1 MGSRVRRKL
10 FDKRGSGG
18 VQPVQHWEKQTC
30 NRVLF
35 SLEVCRLRSITTVC
49 IFPDVLSKDMRDE
62 SQQVIE
68 RFWTTEL
75 GAESGFLAVIPQVC
89 CTAQHLYSGVQ
100 LFRRDNRLIVVAP
113 SDRAEFIQEAI
124 EGFSVDDL
132 FSAEWLQ
139 RVFGKDV
146 ERILG
151 AAEVNYADDT
161 SFRCNG
167 RQAAQAISSSDSI
180 AYRAL
185 ASALDSKEI
194 QDSGFSA
201 ETFPAFGAFSKD
213 ILCAAASYTVWE
225 PSIAH
230 IIVATHP
237 DYRRRGFASAA
248 ISALAADAFDRG
260 LILQWRAISS
270 NKNSLALARHLGF
283 AHYCSTLFVR
293 LRES

>member
-1 MGSRVRRKL
+1 MHTEI
-10 FDKRGSGG
+10 DKDR
-18 VQPVQHWEKQTC
+18 
-30 NRVLF
+30 
-35 SLEVCRLRSITTVC
+35 
-49 IFPDVLSKDMRDE
+49 
-62 SQQVIE
+62 
-68 RFWTTEL
+68 
-75 GAESGFLAVIPQVC
+75 
-89 CTAQHLYSGVQ
+89 LYSSGRIIQ
-100 LFRRDNRLIVVAP
+100 RYEGREST
-113 SDRAEFIQEAI
+113 SDRALLDDRTWRRVGVFSRYTAGVLHSAASLLWCTTVSARESAYCGRSGRQSRVPPRSYRSV
-124 EGFSVDDL
+124 FSVHDL

-139 RVFGKDV
+139 HVLGKDV
-146 ERILG
+146 EQILG
-151 AAEVNYADDT
+151 PAEVNYADDT

-167 RQAAQAISSSDSI
+167 RQPARPISASDAI

-194 QDSGFSA
+194 EDSGFSA
-201 ETFPAFGAFSKD
+201 EMFPAFGAFSED

-293 LRES
+293 LRESKERIQTDQTVQMTSGFDPTASNT